1 MSSITCNVA
10 AFCLIGSVPL
20 AAYAQVA
27 LVEGINS
34 KTAGVEFME
43 YVPVGR
49 EIRLGKQDT
58 LSLGYLKSCWHE
70 TITGGIVTVGN
81 EQSDVRS
88 GKVDRHRV
96 DCDGGKLA
104 LTAQQASQ
112 SAGMVVRD
120 LKPRPQA
127 SLEPQITIYGVSPV
141 VEIKGGGPL
150 LIERIDQPGE
160 RHEITIAAPQ
170 LVKGA
175 FYDLAHTNT
184 PLTPGGT
191 YRASVGTRQIVF
203 KVDARA
209 KPGASPIISRLL
221 RIQPGT

>member
-1 MSSITCNVA
+1 MGRVTRNVA
-10 AFCLIGSVPL
+10 AGCLIGLAPL
-20 AAYAQVA
+20 AAHAQVA

-34 KTAGVEFME
+34 KTAGVEFMD
-43 YVPVGR
+43 YVPAGR
-49 EIRLGKQDT
+49 EIRLGKQET

-81 EQSDVRS
+81 EQSDVQS
-88 GKVDRHRV
+88 GKVERSRV
-96 DCDGGKLA
+96 DCDGGKLM
-104 LTAQQASQ
+104 LTAQQAGQ

-120 LKPRPQA
+120 LKPRPQITP
-127 SLEPQITIYGVSPV
+127 EPQITIYGVSPV

-160 RHEITIAAPQ
+160 RHEVTIAAPQ

-175 FYDLAHTNT
+175 FYDLARTNSQ
-184 PLTPGGT
+184 LTPGGT
-191 YRASVGTRQIVF
+191 YRASAGTRQIVF
-203 KVDARA
+203 KVDANA
-209 KPGASPIISRLL
+209 KPGTPIIGRLL